1 MKFSLILSTRNRTK
15 EIVKLFEGFRSQTL
29 QDFEIIVS
37 DQNED
42 DRLVDL
48 FAEINW
54 PGKLTY
60 LRNTGGVSA
69 GRNCGLALAQGEII
83 GFPDDDCMYH
93 PTCLQDIA
101 GFFDAHV
108 EYGYLSGRSVAD
120 DGQNAIRAAKEAGQ
134 IRRQTIYRQCIEFAF
149 FVRRSSL
156 GDLRFDEKMGVGAD
170 SPWQSDEGPD
180 LMLQLEKNGVHGY
193 YDPRFVVWHRR
204 PELTYDDAMVM
215 RCFQYACG
223 SGYFLRKHRYPLWF
237 FLRMNLLSCSGAA
250 LGLLTLRPKMARF
263 YWLRVYGRWQGWIG
277 YRTEH
282 PLPESGNT
290 SRRAE

>member
-1 MKFSLILSTRNRTK
+1 MKFSLILSTKDRTR

-48 FAEINW
+48 FAQIKW

-60 LRNTGGVSA
+60 LRNTGGVSV
-69 GRNCGLALAQGEII
+69 GRNCGLARARGEII
-83 GFPDDDCMYH
+83 GFPDDDCMYY
-93 PTCLQDIA
+93 PTWLQDVA
-101 GFFDAHV
+101 RFFDARA
-108 EYGYLSGRSVAD
+108 EYDYFSGRSIAD
-120 DGQNAIRAAKEAGQ
+120 DGRNAVSGHAKKAGK
-134 IRRQTIYRQCIEFAF
+134 IRRYSIYSQCIEFAF

-180 LMLQLEKNGVHGY
+180 LILNLEKKGVHGY
-193 YDPRFVVWHRR
+193 YDPAFVVWHRR
-204 PELTYDDAMVM
+204 LELTYDDDMVM
-215 RCFQYACG
+215 RCFRYACG

-237 FLRMNLLSCSGAA
+237 ILRMNLMSCGGAA
-250 LGLLTLRPKMARF
+250 LGLLTLRPKKARF
-263 YWLRVYGRWQGWIG
+263 YWLRVCGRWQGWIG
-277 YRTEH
+277 YEREH
-282 PLPESGNT
+282 PLPESGT
-290 SRRAE
+290 SHRPR